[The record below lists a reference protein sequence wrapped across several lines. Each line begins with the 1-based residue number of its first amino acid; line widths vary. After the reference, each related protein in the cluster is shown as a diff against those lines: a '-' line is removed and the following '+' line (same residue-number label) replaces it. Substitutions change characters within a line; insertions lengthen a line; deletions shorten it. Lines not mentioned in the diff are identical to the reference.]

1 MDTNE
6 LVEGFQQQFGH
17 SADATYFAPGRINL
31 IGEYTDFNGGHVF
44 PCAISLG
51 TYATVGD
58 NDQDALRLYSAN
70 FAERGVIEIP
80 LTQIDTP
87 KEGQWT
93 DYVKGMAREL
103 LAQGAKLTH
112 GLDIYIQG
120 NLPNGAGLSSSASLE
135 MLTGTILQAEFG
147 LSFEP
152 VELVKMGQLVE
163 NNYIGVNSG
172 IMDQFAVEMGRAQ
185 HATFMDTN
193 TLEYES
199 VPLDLQDNVILI
211 MNTNKRRELTDSKY
225 NERRSECEEALARLQ
240 RQLDIQSLGDLDE
253 NTFDEYSYL
262 IYDATLIKR
271 ARHAVVE
278 NQRTIRAATALKAG
292 DLERFSR
299 LVSAS
304 GVSLAYDFE
313 VTGVELD
320 TLVTTA
326 LQQPGVLGA
335 RMTGAGFGGCAIAIV
350 NKDAVADVKQAVGDH
365 YRDVVGYDAD
375 FYVAEIGNG
384 PERAQQAV

>member
-1 MDTNE
+1 MDTAT
-6 LVEGFQQQFGH
+6 LTSGFTQQFGH
-17 SADATYFAPGRINL
+17 AADAMFFAPGRINL

-51 TYATVGD
+51 TYAAVGT
-58 NDQDALRLYSAN
+58 NDQQALRLYSAN
-70 FAERGVIEIP
+70 FADQGVLTVP
-80 LTQIDTP
+80 LAQLDTP
-87 KEGQWT
+87 KDGRWT
-93 DYVKGMAREL
+93 DYAKGMAREL
-103 LAQGAKLTH
+103 VAHGAKFDH
-112 GLDIYIQG
+112 GLDIYIYG
-120 NLPNGAGLSSSASLE
+120 NLPNAAGLSSSASLE
-135 MLTGTILQAEFG
+135 MLMGTILQDTFD
-147 LSFEP
+147 LHFSR

-172 IMDQFAVEMGRAQ
+172 IMDQFAVEMGEAN
-185 HATFMDTN
+185 HAVFLDTN
-193 TLEYES
+193 TLQYAS

-240 RQLDIQSLGDLDE
+240 KQLDIKTLGDLDGD
-253 NTFDEYSYL
+253 TFDEYSYL
-262 IYDATLIKR
+262 IYDDTLIRR

-278 NQRTIRAATALKAG
+278 NQRTLRATKALQAG
-292 DLERFSR
+292 DLATFSR

-313 VTGVELD
+313 VTGLELD

-350 NKDAVADVKQAVGDH
+350 AKDAVAAVQAAVGQR
-365 YRDVVGYDAD
+365 YREVVGYDAD
-375 FYVAEIGNG
+375 FYVAEVADG
-384 PERAQQAV
+384 AHKLADK